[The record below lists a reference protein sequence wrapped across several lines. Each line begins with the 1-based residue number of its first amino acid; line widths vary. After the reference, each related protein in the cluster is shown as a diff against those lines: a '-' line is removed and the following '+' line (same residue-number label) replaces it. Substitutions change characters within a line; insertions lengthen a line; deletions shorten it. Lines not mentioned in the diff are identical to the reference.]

1 MARPSI
7 KFATVKNNK
16 LREQLRQMW
25 KTHPAH
31 YTRVRAHAILL
42 SSQGYEISA
51 VAEIFGVDR
60 DSVSSWI
67 DRYELGGVDA
77 LQDADRPGAP
87 ATLDAEQKELLR
99 KLFASY
105 PNQPSKVLA
114 ELKLKTG
121 IEITSSTL
129 RKYAH
134 RLGLSWKRFRRSLK
148 QKRDEKAF
156 QIARDELAELLEE
169 PDLNVVYF
177 DESGFSL
184 KGVVPYGWQPQGQRA
199 EIPVTGAHG
208 SNIQVLGFESQAGE
222 VEAYLHRGYVTTETV
237 IAVFD
242 SYSEQLDRMT
252 VVVLDNASCHTSSAF
267 QSQLEV
273 WAKRGLLVYHLSPY
287 SPELNA
293 IEGFWKKLKYQLMP
307 VTAWDRFINLL
318 GTLTTKLCEVGVV
331 Y

>member
-67 DRYELGGVDA
+67 DRYELGGMDA

-114 ELKLKTG
+114 ELKQSEFNSYRLSGDFDAPLFEVGGFFEALKNRAK
-121 IEITSSTL
+121 L
-129 RKYAH
+129 HARKRYSPLIDSFDQFNNRPHASPSH
-134 RLGLSWKRFRRSLK
+134 RRCPL
-148 QKRDEKAF
+148 
-156 QIARDELAELLEE
+156 
-169 PDLNVVYF
+169 
-177 DESGFSL
+177 
-184 KGVVPYGWQPQGQRA
+184 QR
-199 EIPVTGAHG
+199 G
-208 SNIQVLGFESQAGE
+208 
-222 VEAYLHRGYVTTETV
+222 
-237 IAVFD
+237 
-242 SYSEQLDRMT
+242 LDR
-252 VVVLDNASCHTSSAF
+252 
-267 QSQLEV
+267 
-273 WAKRGLLVYHLSPY
+273 
-287 SPELNA
+287 
-293 IEGFWKKLKYQLMP
+293 
-307 VTAWDRFINLL
+307 
-318 GTLTTKLCEVGVV
+318 
-331 Y
+331 